1 MIRSIVS
8 RLHILA
14 LGPAIALALGAGSAQ
29 AQQGKLEAKTFERI
43 GKEKI
48 QVDLSLA
55 DTGVL
60 YRELRDYLKEVL
72 EARGNPIGR
81 SGPIAAKLNIN
92 YAQPIEP
99 SGSAGPGASISG
111 PSTSGPTAGSVMPD
125 RTAPAFRR
133 PDIAPPRGN
142 AMHIGITI
150 YRERGGKVLWTGEA
164 TCTVAFAIAND
175 AGRAMI
181 VQLVELIDKNRKA
194 TTECPN

>member
-1 MIRSIVS
+1 MIRILAS
-8 RLHILA
+8 RLYVLA
-14 LGPAIALALGAGSAQ
+14 LGPAIALALLAGPAQ
-29 AQQGKLEAKTFERI
+29 AQASKLETKTFERI

-81 SGPIAAKLNIN
+81 SGPIAAKLTVN

-99 SGSAGPGASISG
+99 SGSAGPGPSISG
-111 PSTSGPTAGSVMPD
+111 PSTSGPTAGATMPD

-133 PDIAPPRGN
+133 PDVAPPRGN
-142 AMHIGITI
+142 AMRIGITI

-164 TCTVAFAIAND
+164 NCTVPFAIANE
-175 AGRAMI
+175 AGRALI
-181 VQLVELIDKNRKA
+181 DQLVEQIDKNRTGPA
-194 TTECPN
+194 ECPN